1 MFNDVIEK
9 MVVDND
15 ELITKVSDQ
24 ADQYESTESSFGKK
38 ISTLQRKKKSPY
50 DWWSAYGGSATELQ
64 RFAWRIVGL
73 YCSAS
78 GYDRNWTM
86 FDCVSNQPSTAKRH
100 RCLCPLGR
108 EVH

>member
-1 MFNDVIEK
+1 MVQLSIFFNSNVIFPFK
-9 MVVDND
+9 
-15 ELITKVSDQ
+15 L
-24 ADQYESTESSFGKK
+24 YK
-38 ISTLQRKKKSPY
+38 IVNAPY
-50 DWWSAYGGSATELQ
+50 ILDDWWSAYGGSATELQ

-86 FDCVSNQPSTAKRH
+86 FDCVSNQPSTANRH